1 MSRYQP
7 NKGARDNSLIRTRMK
22 LEMYNWCN
30 FAGQLL
36 QIYGAGIAY
45 NDDEHKYESLT
56 REDKH
61 LNFGFV

>member
-1 MSRYQP
+1 
-7 NKGARDNSLIRTRMK
+7 MK

-36 QIYGAGIAY
+36 QIYGAGFAY

-56 REDKH
+56 WEDKH
-61 LNFGFV
+61 LNFGFVQPSTT

>member
-1 MSRYQP
+1 
-7 NKGARDNSLIRTRMK
+7 MK

-36 QIYGAGIAY
+36 QIYRAGFAY

-56 REDKH
+56 REEKH
-61 LNFGFV
+61 LNFGFVQPSTT